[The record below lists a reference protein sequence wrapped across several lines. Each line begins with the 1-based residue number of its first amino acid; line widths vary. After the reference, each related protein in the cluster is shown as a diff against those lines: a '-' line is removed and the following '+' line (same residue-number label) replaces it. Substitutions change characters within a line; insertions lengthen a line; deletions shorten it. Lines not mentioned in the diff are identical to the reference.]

1 MIKAHD
7 IFLLDISYF
16 PAHFLASTSVSVCE
30 VGLHLFSSNTKTHQS
45 RVNPRWPDIENVYQ
59 FINHASIHDNG
70 KVYTIF
76 FPSNISHNIL
86 YNRSLT
92 L

>member
-1 MIKAHD
+1 MIKVHD
-7 IFLLDISYF
+7 IFLLDISCF
-16 PAHFLASTSVSVCE
+16 PAHFLVSGRASVCE

-45 RVNPRWPDIENVYQ
+45 RVNPRRSDIENVYQ

-76 FPSNISHNIL
+76 PLKYIAYYFV
-86 YNRSLT
+86 
-92 L
+92 